1 MEFILFVALV
11 LAFAAFRQWL
21 VHRRRQML
29 HIERLTAMDKGL
41 SIPPLEAEPPSQ
53 NGWNVQRIL
62 LLAGLI
68 WISLGVTYLVM
79 MSVFIANPT
88 PRMTEDIPNG
98 VQWIGLAP
106 ILIGLSH
113 LIVFWVGKKREEIP
127 SRPGFSTG
135 YRTGLPTSPPPPAA
149 PPMERMEPRQTV

>member
-21 VHRRRQML
+21 VHRRRQLL
-29 HIERLTAMDKGL
+29 HIERLTAMERGL
-41 SIPPLEAEPPSQ
+41 SIPSLEAEPPSE

-68 WISLGVTYLVM
+68 WISLGVTYFAM
-79 MSVFIANPT
+79 MSAFLAHPT
-88 PRMTEDIPNG
+88 PDATDEIPHG

-113 LIVFWVGKKREEIP
+113 LIVFWLGKKREEGP
-127 SRPGFSTG
+127 PRPGSLG
-135 YRTGLPTSPPPPAA
+135 YRPGLPTSPHVPPPP